1 MIAFTKLSLSRQ
13 FLIASFPIMIVG
25 MLVIGTWIGTRI
37 THSVLTR
44 TAGVT
49 SMYVNSF
56 IAPHLQNLTN
66 SDVTAFLDAEH
77 KAALDSLLVDSPLGQ
92 KIVSLKIWDRFGR
105 VIYSTDA
112 SIIGRSFP
120 IGEGLT
126 EAFNGHVNS
135 ELSDL
140 SEEEHEIFKGR
151 FSELIETYSPVHA
164 EAMGM
169 VIAAAEFYQAT
180 DDLFQEIRIAK
191 FQSWALVSTTMLAMY
206 LAIFGLVRRGSR
218 IILAQRAQL
227 NDKVTQLST
236 LITQNTQ
243 LNDRVRRAAARSTE
257 LNERFLRRIASDLH
271 DGTGQ
276 DLALALMRFESIID
290 LPGQCPACGDG
301 QRAPGKDLR
310 TIHTALQSA
319 LTDLRS
325 ISLGLQLPEIDW
337 LPSNEIAVRA
347 VRDFERKAGS
357 QVTLI
362 KSTDPVEMPLPVKIT
377 LYRLIQESLSNG
389 LRHGGATH
397 QTVEVSNTT
406 GRLDVVVRDN
416 GTGFD
421 ANRKIPDG
429 HFGLDG
435 MRERVEVL
443 GGSFQLQTALGQGTV
458 VRATI
463 PII

>member
-1 MIAFTKLSLSRQ
+1 MIAFKNLSLSRQ
-13 FLIASFPIMIVG
+13 FLISSFPILIVG
-25 MLVIGTWIGTRI
+25 MLAIGSWIGNTI
-37 THSVLTR
+37 THSVLNR

-49 SMYVNSF
+49 SLYVSSF
-56 IAPHLQNLTN
+56 IAPHLQKLVQSNA
-66 SDVTAFLDAEH
+66 TAFLDSEQ
-77 KAALDSLLVDSPLGQ
+77 KAALDSLLIHTPLGQ
-92 KIVSLKIWDRFGR
+92 KIVSFKIWDRFGR
-105 VIYSTDA
+105 VIYSTDPSLIGKSY
-112 SIIGRSFP
+112 SIG
-120 IGEGLT
+120 GGLA
-126 EAFNGHVNS
+126 EAFDGRVHS
-135 ELSDL
+135 DLSDL
-140 SEEEHEIFKGR
+140 SEEEHEVFRDKYSR
-151 FSELIETYSPVHA
+151 LIETYSPVHA
-164 EAMGM
+164 DKLGT

-180 DDLFQEIRIAK
+180 DDLFREIRNAK
-191 FQSWALVSTTMLAMY
+191 ILSWGLVAATMLAMY

-218 IILAQRAQL
+218 TILAQREQL
-227 NDKVTQLST
+227 NDKVVQLST
-236 LITQNTQ
+236 LVAQNTQ

-290 LPGQCPACGDG
+290 LPGKCPACGDG

-337 LPSNEIAVRA
+337 LPSNEIAARA

-362 KSTDPVEMPLPVKIT
+362 KAIDPVEMPLPVKIT

-397 QTVEVSNTT
+397 QTVEISNST
-406 GRLDVVVRDN
+406 GHLDIVVRDN
-416 GTGFD
+416 GIGFD

-463 PII
+463 PIT